1 MEKGK
6 MEEKEGGGVEGGDE
20 ERKDGRRGGGG
31 GEGRERGDG
40 KEEGKGGGGRVGGKG
55 GEVKMEVE
63 EEKVEMFWRGNHPV
77 LTRAKDIFISS
88 QLPTASFAYR
98 LVFQE

>member
-77 LTRAKDIFISS
+77 LTRAKVLEVRFLSA
-88 QLPTASFAYR
+88 TR
-98 LVFQE
+98 LLQRVKWKYL